1 MFSDYFYDAEKERLE
16 GLEEKVNELDEKLS
30 SVATNDFT
38 VSGQKFKKET
48 PTESYSVHAFSKGY
62 LDFFKEKQPVS
73 GDILSRI
80 AQCEADIREN
90 EVEIN
95 RVSSDALTLKQELI
109 SELDYRQ
116 SISNDRF
123 AALENTQSSAK
134 SLDQVEMDNIWD
146 QLEIVSKKVC
156 NLFDSLHLVPPI

>member
-1 MFSDYFYDAEKERLE
+1 M
-16 GLEEKVNELDEKLS
+16 
-30 SVATNDFT
+30 
-38 VSGQKFKKET
+38 
-48 PTESYSVHAFSKGY
+48 
-62 LDFFKEKQPVS
+62 
-73 GDILSRI
+73 SRI

>member
-1 MFSDYFYDAEKERLE
+1 M
-16 GLEEKVNELDEKLS
+16 
-30 SVATNDFT
+30 
-38 VSGQKFKKET
+38 
-48 PTESYSVHAFSKGY
+48 
-62 LDFFKEKQPVS
+62 
-73 GDILSRI
+73 SRI

-146 QLEIVSKKVC
+146 QLEIVSKKVSTF
-156 NLFDSLHLVPPI
+156 FDNLHLDPCQWHPYPYN

>member
-1 MFSDYFYDAEKERLE
+1 MDMM
-16 GLEEKVNELDEKLS
+16 EEIW
-30 SVATNDFT
+30 
-38 VSGQKFKKET
+38 GQKFKKET

-95 RVSSDALTLKQELI
+95 IVSSDALTLKQELI

-156 NLFDSLHLVPPI
+156 NLFDAEADTLFLLGKDWRILILTPYYE